1 MNPQGSH
8 TRRKGAIGKIAAM
21 ANTPGMQDGVVIA
34 GGGLA
39 AQRAAETLRRAGYEG
54 RIRMV
59 SAEAHLPYDRPPL
72 SKEVL
77 GDAAAEEAV
86 GFRPASWYDE
96 KEVEVLLGTA
106 ASGLDGTTRRLELD
120 DGRILGY
127 DDLVIAT
134 GATPRMLPAF
144 APHSNVSTL
153 RTIEDSR
160 LLRERL
166 HSGERLL
173 VIGAGFIGL
182 EVAAAARAAGVEV
195 TVVELERL
203 PLLALLG
210 EDVAGWFADLHTGEG
225 VELILGRTVAQIHG
239 EHAVEAVTLDD
250 GRRVPTDHVLVG
262 IGVRP
267 DLGWL
272 AGSGLPLDGIP
283 ADVAGRTSLPNVYAA
298 GDAAAFYNPYLG
310 RHLLS
315 GHWESAGRQG
325 AAVANA
331 IVGRPPS
338 APAVSSFWSDQY
350 GTRVQ
355 YLGHAPLA
363 DTVTIDGDPGAR
375 DFVAHYERGGELVAA
390 VAVGRPKALPELR
403 DRLSHLTERVP
414 T

>member
-1 MNPQGSH
+1 
-8 TRRKGAIGKIAAM
+8 M
-21 ANTPGMQDGVVIA
+21 ANTTGVQGGVVIA

-39 AQRAAETLRRAGYEG
+39 AQRTAETLRRASFEG

-59 SAEAHLPYDRPPL
+59 CAEAHLPYDRPPL

-77 GDAAAEEAV
+77 GDAAAEESV
-86 GFRPASWYDE
+86 GFRPVSWYAE
-96 KEVEVLLGTA
+96 KDVEVLLGA
-106 ASGLDGTTRRLELD
+106 PASGLDASGRELELA
-120 DGRILGY
+120 DGRVLGY

-134 GATPRMLPAF
+134 GAAPRMLPAF
-144 APHSNVSTL
+144 APYSNVSTL

-166 HSGERLL
+166 QAGERLL
-173 VIGAGFIGL
+173 IIGAGFIGL
-182 EVAAAARAAGVEV
+182 EVAAAARAAGVQV
-195 TVVELERL
+195 SVVELERL

-210 EDVAGWFADLHTGEG
+210 EEVAGWFADLHAGEG
-225 VELILGRTVAQIHG
+225 VELILGHTVAEVHGHTVAELHG
-239 EHAVEAVTLDD
+239 ERSVESVTLDD
-250 GRRVPTDHVLVG
+250 RRRVPVDHVLVG

-283 ADVAGRTSLPNVYAA
+283 ADVSGRTSLPNVYAA
-298 GDAAAFYNPYLG
+298 GDAAAFFNPFLG

-331 IVGRPPS
+331 IAGRPP
-338 APAVSSFWSDQY
+338 APPAVSSFWSDQY

-363 DTVTIDGDPGAR
+363 DAIAIDGDPGAR
-375 DFVAHYERGGELVAA
+375 DFVAHYTRGGELVAA

-403 DRLSHLTERVP
+403 DRLSHLTER
-414 T
+414 TSA

>member
-1 MNPQGSH
+1 M
-8 TRRKGAIGKIAAM
+8 
-21 ANTPGMQDGVVIA
+21 IA

-39 AQRAAETLRRAGYEG
+39 AQRAAETLRRVGYEG

-77 GDAAAEEAV
+77 GDAAAEDAV
-86 GFRPASWYDE
+86 GFRPGAWYAE
-96 KEVEVLLGTA
+96 KDVEVLLGTP
-106 ASGLDGTTRRLELD
+106 ASGLDGSARRLSLA
-120 DGRILGY
+120 DGRVLGY

-144 APHSNVSTL
+144 APYSNVSTL

-166 HSGERLL
+166 RSGERLL

-182 EVAAAARAAGVEV
+182 EVAAAARGAGVEV
-195 TVVELERL
+195 SIVELERL

-210 EDVAGWFADLHTGEG
+210 EEVARWFAELHTGEG
-225 VELILGRTVAQIHG
+225 VELVLGHTVAEIHG
-239 EHAVEAVTLDD
+239 ERAINAVTLDD
-250 GRRVPTDHVLVG
+250 GRRMPADHVLVG

-267 DLGWL
+267 DLGWI

-283 ADVAGRTSLPNVYAA
+283 TDVSGRTSLPNVYAA

-310 RHLLS
+310 RHLLN
-315 GHWESAGRQG
+315 GHWESAARQG
-325 AAVANA
+325 AAVANT
-331 IVGRPPS
+331 IVGRPPA

-363 DTVTIDGDPGAR
+363 DDITIEGDPGDR

-403 DRLSHLTERVP
+403 DRLSHLTER
-414 T
+414 TSS

>member
-1 MNPQGSH
+1 
-8 TRRKGAIGKIAAM
+8 M
-21 ANTPGMQDGVVIA
+21 ASAPGVEGGVVIA

-39 AQRAAETLRRAGYEG
+39 AQRAAETLRRVGYER

-77 GDAAAEEAV
+77 GDAAAEDAV
-86 GFRPASWYDE
+86 GFRSAGWYDE
-96 KEVEVLLGTA
+96 KDVEVLLGTS
-106 ASGLDGTTRRLELD
+106 ASALDGTTRRLELD
-120 DGRILGY
+120 DGRVLGY

-134 GATPRMLPAF
+134 GAAPRMLPPF
-144 APHSNVSTL
+144 APYPNVSTL

-160 LLRERL
+160 RLRERL

-203 PLLALLG
+203 PLLALLR
-210 EDVAGWFADLHTGEG
+210 EDVARWFADLHTSEG
-225 VELILGRTVAQIHG
+225 VELILGHTVAQIHG
-239 EHAVEAVTLDD
+239 EQAITAVTLDD

-272 AGSGLPLDGIP
+272 ADSGLPLDGVP
-283 ADVAGRTSLPNVYAA
+283 TDVSGRTSLPNVYAA

-331 IVGRPPS
+331 IVGRPPGP
-338 APAVSSFWSDQY
+338 PAVSSFWSDQY

-363 DTVTIDGDPGAR
+363 DAVTIDGDPGAR

-390 VAVGRPKALPELR
+390 VAVGRPKALPGLR
-403 DRLSHLTERVP
+403 DRLSHLTEGTP

>member
-1 MNPQGSH
+1 M
-8 TRRKGAIGKIAAM
+8 
-21 ANTPGMQDGVVIA
+21 IA

-54 RIRMV
+54 RIRIV

-86 GFRPASWYDE
+86 GFRPAGWYEE
-96 KEVEVLLGTA
+96 KGVEVLLGTA
-106 ASGLDGTTRRLELD
+106 ASGLDAATSRLELD
-120 DGRILGY
+120 DGRVLGY

-134 GATPRMLPAF
+134 GAAPRMLPPF
-144 APHSNVSTL
+144 APYSNVSTL

-160 LLRERL
+160 RLRERL
-166 HSGERLL
+166 QSGERLL

-195 TVVELERL
+195 TLVELERL
-203 PLLALLG
+203 PMLALLG
-210 EDVAGWFADLHTGEG
+210 EDVGRWFADLHTGEG
-225 VELILGRTVAQIHG
+225 VELILGHTVAQIQG
-239 EHAVEAVTLDD
+239 EHAIASVSLDD

-283 ADVAGRTSLPNVYAA
+283 TDASGRTSLPNVYSA

-331 IVGRPPS
+331 IVGRPP
-338 APAVSSFWSDQY
+338 APPAVSSFWSDQY

-363 DTVTIDGDPGAR
+363 DAVTIDGDPGAR

-403 DRLSHLTERVP
+403 DRLSHLTERTP

>member
-1 MNPQGSH
+1 MH
-8 TRRKGAIGKIAAM
+8 THRKPAIGKIGAM
-21 ANTPGMQDGVVIA
+21 TSEQRADGGVVIA

-39 AQRAAETLRRAGYEG
+39 AQRVAETLRRVGYEG
-54 RIRMV
+54 RIRIV

-77 GDAAAEEAV
+77 GEADAEEAV
-86 GFRPASWYDE
+86 GFRPADWYAE
-96 KEVEVLLGTA
+96 KDVEVLLGTA
-106 ASGLDGTTRRLELD
+106 ASGLDGTSRRLELA

-127 DDLVIAT
+127 DELVIAT
-134 GATPRMLPAF
+134 GAAPRMLPAF
-144 APHSNVSTL
+144 ASFANVSTL
-153 RTIEDSR
+153 RTIDDSR

-166 HSGERLL
+166 QSGGRLL

-182 EVAAAARAAGVEV
+182 EVAAAARAAGAGV
-195 TVVELERL
+195 TVIELERL

-210 EDVAGWFADLHTGEG
+210 EDVGRWFAEMHTGEG
-225 VELILGRTVAQIHG
+225 VELLLEHSVAEIHG
-239 EHAVEAVTLDD
+239 EGTIDAVTLDD
-250 GRRVPTDHVLVG
+250 GRRIATDHVLVG

-267 DLGWL
+267 DLSWL
-272 AGSGLPLDGIP
+272 AGSGLPLDGVP
-283 ADVAGRTSLPNVYAA
+283 TDVSGRTSLPNVYAA

-315 GHWESAGRQG
+315 GHWEAAGRQG

-331 IVGRPPS
+331 IVGRPP
-338 APAVSSFWSDQY
+338 APPALSSFWSDQY

-363 DTVTIDGDPGAR
+363 DTITIDGDPAAR

-403 DRLSHLTERVP
+403 DRLSHLTERTP

>member
-1 MNPQGSH
+1 MASAPGVQG
-8 TRRKGAIGKIAAM
+8 
-21 ANTPGMQDGVVIA
+21 GVVIA

-59 SAEAHLPYDRPPL
+59 AAEAHLPYDRPPL

-77 GDAAAEEAV
+77 ADAAAEEAV
-86 GFRPASWYDE
+86 GYRPATWYAE
-96 KEVEVLLGTA
+96 KDVEVLLGTP
-106 ASGLDGTTRRLELD
+106 ASGLDGSGRRLALA
-120 DGRILGY
+120 DGRVLGY

-144 APHSNVSTL
+144 ASHSNVSTL

-166 HSGERLL
+166 QSGERLL

-182 EVAAAARAAGVEV
+182 EVAAAARSAGIDV

-210 EDVAGWFADLHTGEG
+210 EKVARWFADLHSGEG
-225 VELILGRTVAQIHG
+225 VKLVLGHTVAQIHG
-239 EHAVEAVTLDD
+239 ERAIEAVTLDD
-250 GRRVPTDHVLVG
+250 GTRVPTDHVLVG

-283 ADVAGRTSLPNVYAA
+283 ADVSGRTSLPNVYAA

-325 AAVANA
+325 AAVANTIA
-331 IVGRPPS
+331 GRPPA

-363 DTVTIDGDPGAR
+363 DEITIEGDPGAR

-403 DRLSHLTERVP
+403 DRLSHLTER
-414 T
+414 TAT